1 MRCRPST
8 LTAGRA
14 WANGSQE
21 WLPLHKGPSC
31 NDGVNF
37 RSSSGNRQPV
47 IVIYETMID
56 PNEQY
61 AYFTLVGEFD
71 PADISLQAGTP
82 PTECW
87 IKGSRNERTH
97 LERKFSRWSLFSRL
111 DRTCDI
117 EAHIRDVIDQLRAN
131 RKGFIDL
138 ASKYGGT
145 MQLVAKFNNDYP
157 GYHFNREL
165 VESLAEFKLEIDFDL
180 YWMYS
185 DSREDSR

>member
-1 MRCRPST
+1 MT
-8 LTAGRA
+8 DL
-14 WANGSQE
+14 
-21 WLPLHKGPSC
+21 
-31 NDGVNF
+31 
-37 RSSSGNRQPV
+37 
-47 IVIYETMID
+47 
-56 PNEQY
+56 NEQC
-61 AYFTLVGEFD
+61 AYFTLVGDFD
-71 PADISLQAGTP
+71 PADISLQAGMT

-111 DRTCDI
+111 NRTCDI
-117 EAHIRDVIDQLRAN
+117 EAHITDVIDQLTAN

-145 MQLVAKFNNDYP
+145 VQLVARLKSGYP

-165 VESLAEFKLEIDFDL
+165 VESIAEFKLEVDFDL

-185 DSREDSR
+185 DSREGS

>member
-1 MRCRPST
+1 M
-8 LTAGRA
+8 GK
-14 WANGSQE
+14 Q
-21 WLPLHKGPSC
+21 
-31 NDGVNF
+31 NF
-37 RSSSGNRQPV
+37 
-47 IVIYETMID
+47 ETMTD

-61 AYFTLVGEFD
+61 AYFTLVGDFD
-71 PADISLQAGTP
+71 PADISLQAGMP
-82 PTECW
+82 PSECW
-87 IKGSRNERTH
+87 IKGSRNEITH

-117 EAHIRDVIDQLRAN
+117 EAHIADVISQLRAN

-145 MQLVAKFNNDYP
+145 MQLVAKFNSGYP